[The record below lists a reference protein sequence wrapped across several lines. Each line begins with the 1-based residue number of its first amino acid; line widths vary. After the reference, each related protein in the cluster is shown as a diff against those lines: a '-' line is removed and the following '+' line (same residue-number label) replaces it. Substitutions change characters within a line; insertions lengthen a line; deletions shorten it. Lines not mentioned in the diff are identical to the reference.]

1 MGKKVIRLT
10 ESDLA
15 NVLKR
20 ILKEAF
26 SDEPSLIRTHGG
38 NYMMSSGRRRQS
50 QEERSIYNIKSLVV
64 ELSHYKDEIGNS
76 EISSEQKQSIRDYV
90 ESFIEGEFEMASE
103 NGVEDLTSLENI
115 ADAVKDKIYSM
126 FSIGSKRLK

>member
-1 MGKKVIRLT
+1 MKTKVRLT
-10 ESDLA
+10 ESDLV
-15 NVLKR
+15 NIVKR
-20 ILKEAF
+20 ILKEVL
-26 SDEPSLIRTHGG
+26 SDEPSLTRTHGG
-38 NYMMSSGRRRQS
+38 NYMMSSGRKRQS

-64 ELSHYKDEIGNS
+64 ELSHYKDKIGDS
-76 EISSEQKQSIRDYV
+76 EISSEEKQSIRDYV

-103 NGVEDLTSLENI
+103 NGVEDLTNLENI